1 MYIKIKNKK
10 INVII
15 ARTFG
20 QRLSGLMSRTN
31 IDYGMLFK
39 KCNSIHTFF
48 MKEDI
53 DIIGLN
59 IDNEIIYK
67 YENLSK
73 NKIIK
78 IKNKLKNTSVLELPG
93 DSSSTLSIG
102 DKIVFYK

>member
-1 MYIKIKNKK
+1 MYLKINNKK
-10 INVII
+10 IDIII
-15 ARTFG
+15 AKSFF
-20 QRLSGLMSRTN
+20 QRLSGLMSKTN

-59 IDNEIIYK
+59 EKNKVIYK
-67 YENLSK
+67 YERLSK

-78 IKNKLKNTSVLELPG
+78 VKKKLINTSILELPG
-93 DSSSTLSIG
+93 GSSKSISIG
-102 DKIVFYK
+102 DIIIFHK